1 MGEEFNVRPV
11 NVMVACVN
19 VLVGRAVSL
28 AMRSQWLLFVLARLK
43 LCVRRQEEVLKLCVC
58 VHLRAYV
65 SLSLF
70 TGFGLPS
77 QGVGV
82 RKVREVR
89 E

>member
-58 VHLRAYV
+58 VCTCVHMCV
-65 SLSLF
+65 SLSLYR
-70 TGFGLPS
+70 L
-77 QGVGV
+77 
-82 RKVREVR
+82 
-89 E
+89 